1 MKLATF
7 LSPSGARRI
16 GAVDVAK
23 DRVLD
28 LAGAAKILKGDGDVF
43 ASMIDLIE
51 SGDAGF
57 AEAKRVAEEWPQGA
71 SLPLTGLDL
80 LAPLP
85 RPVSLR
91 DCLVFQQHMI
101 NGAERLSRISGHPPV
116 PITPLWFERPT
127 YYKGNRMSV
136 IGSGADIIWPRYSEQ
151 MDFELELACIV
162 GRGGKDISRAE
173 GLDHIF
179 GFTIF
184 NDVSARDTQAKEKI
198 FSQGP
203 TKGKDF
209 DTGNVLGPWI
219 TTRDEIGD
227 PQDLDM
233 EVRINGERW
242 GGGNSSDM
250 YHSFAAIIAF
260 ISIEETLYPGE
271 VIGSGTVGTGCGLEF
286 DRFLKPNDTIE
297 LEIEKIGILRN
308 RIVRRHA

>member
-1 MKLATF
+1 ML
-7 LSPSGARRI
+7 
-16 GAVDVAK
+16 
-23 DRVLD
+23 
-28 LAGAAKILKGDGDVF
+28 
-43 ASMIDLIE
+43 DLIE

-116 PITPLWFERPT
+116 ADHAALVRAAVLLQGQPDER
-127 YYKGNRMSV
+127 NRKRRRHYL
-136 IGSGADIIWPRYSEQ
+136 WPRYSEQ

-184 NDVSARDTQAKEKI
+184 NDVSARDTQAEEKI

-203 TKGKDF
+203 TKGKEF

-250 YHSFAAIIAF
+250 YHPFAAIIAF
-260 ISIEETLYPGE
+260 VSIEETLYPGE
-271 VIGSGTVGTGCGLEF
+271 VIGSGTVGTGCGWNSTAFSSRTTLSNWRSRRSASCATASCAGTPE
-286 DRFLKPNDTIE
+286 DRGAPPGDRLT
-297 LEIEKIGILRN
+297 R
-308 RIVRRHA
+308 V